1 MRRSKIFLFFT
12 VILFSVSLFA
22 DEGMW
27 LLNDA
32 PMKTLRRAGLQ
43 LEAGQLYDVDNPSWS
58 DAVVQIGGGTG
69 SFVSENGLVVT
80 NHHVAYDALQLLSS
94 DAHNYTRDGYEAIS
108 QSEELY
114 AKGYKAYLA
123 LRWDDVTDQV
133 LNSVSPAMSPV
144 ERKEAINKAINQ
156 IEEKASSNAS
166 EMYRFEVSTFD
177 TGLKYYL
184 FKYMKFE
191 DIRLVYAPPS
201 SIGRFGGDIDNWMWP
216 RHSGDFS
223 FFRFYISPDG
233 NSTKYSKDNV
243 PFHPDKFLHFTDDG
257 VKEGDF
263 NFIVGYPGGTERHR
277 SSYSVEYYV
286 NTIYPFRISYYTD
299 ALDIINSGIG
309 DVENLQITY
318 ANTLASLNN
327 YLKNYKGMLAGI
339 QRDGLVDRKQRV
351 EAQLNYWMKQKK
363 SRMNKYGDILPGIAA
378 VYAKEDSVGTQSPL
392 LNAMDRMVEIY
403 DVASTLD
410 KWSIEKTK
418 LNAERENRYTEQNLP
433 SIKEDLKLKEKEY
446 DSAVDAQLMEYFL
459 NRLIRLPENL
469 QIEPVQDILAQYPQ
483 ADTSEAIHQFVQNI
497 YSNTKLTDVDQR
509 LKIFDMSR
517 DEMKALDD
525 PMLHFAMSLRPT
537 KDRLDEFDD
546 WVAGKLYLLR
556 PRFIEAKR
564 EWRAGNDYPDANFTP
579 RLTYGEV
586 KGYSPRDAVYYDYI
600 TSIDGILQKNTG
612 EPPFNSPQKLLKLLQ
627 QVQQPQQY
635 VDEHIGT
642 VPVDFLNN
650 TDITGGNSGSPVM
663 DAKGR
668 FIGIAFD
675 GNWESISADWVYNPK
690 LTRAISVDARY
701 ILYIL
706 DKFADSHYVLNE
718 LTIE

>member
-1 MRRSKIFLFFT
+1 MRRSKIFLLFAL
-12 VILFSVSLFA
+12 ILFSASLFA

-32 PMKTLRRAGLQ
+32 PMKTLRRAGLK
-43 LEAGQLYDVDNPSWS
+43 LDAEQLYDRDNPSWS

-80 NHHVAYDALQLLSS
+80 NHHVAFDALQLLSS
-94 DAHNYTRDGYEAIS
+94 DAHNYTRDGYEATA
-108 QSEELY
+108 QGEELY

-133 LNSVSPAMSPV
+133 LAGVSPEMSPV
-144 ERKEAINKAINQ
+144 ERKETINKAINQ
-156 IEEKASSNAS
+156 IEEKASANAS
-166 EMYRFEVSTFD
+166 DMYRFEVSTFD

-223 FFRFYISPDG
+223 FFRFYISLDG
-233 NSTKYSKDNV
+233 KSTKYNKNNV

-277 SSYSVEYYV
+277 SSYSVQYYV
-286 NTIYPFRISYYTD
+286 NTVYPFRIGYYTD

-309 DVENLQITY
+309 NVENLQITY

-339 QRDGLVDRKQRV
+339 QRDDLVDRKKRV
-351 EAQLNYWMKQKK
+351 ETQLNYWMKQKK
-363 SRMNKYGDILPGIAA
+363 SRMKKYGDILPGIAA

-418 LNAERENRYTEQNLP
+418 PNAERVNRYTEQNLP

-446 DSAVDAQLMEYFL
+446 DSAIDAQLMEYYL
-459 NRLIRLPENL
+459 NRLIHLPENL
-469 QIEPVQDILAQYPQ
+469 QIKPVQDILTQYPQ
-483 ADTSEAIHQFVQNI
+483 SDTSEAIYQFVQHI
-497 YSNTKLTDVDQR
+497 YRNTKLTNVDQR
-509 LKIFDMSR
+509 LKIFEMSR
-517 DEMKALDD
+517 DEMEALDD
-525 PMLHFAMSLRPT
+525 PMLNFAMSLRPT
-537 KDRLDEFDD
+537 KDRLNEFDD
-546 WVAGKLYLLR
+546 WVDGKLYLLR
-556 PRFIEAKR
+556 PQFIKAKR

-579 RLTYGEV
+579 RLTFGEV
-586 KGYSPRDAVYYDYI
+586 IGYSPRDAVYYDYI
-600 TSIDGILQKNTG
+600 TSINGILQKNTG
-612 EPPFNSPQKLLKLLQ
+612 NPPFDSPQKLLKLLR

-663 DAKGR
+663 DAEGR

-675 GNWESISADWVYNPK
+675 GNWESISADWVFNPK

>member
-43 LEAGQLYDVDNPSWS
+43 LDAEQLYDVNNPSWS

-80 NHHVAYDALQLLSS
+80 NHHVAYDALQRLSS
-94 DAHNYTRDGYEAIS
+94 DAHNYTRDGYEATS
-108 QSEELY
+108 QGEELY
-114 AKGYKAYLA
+114 ATGYKAYLA
-123 LRWDDVTDQV
+123 LRWNDVTDQV
-133 LNSVSPAMSPV
+133 LENVSPEMSPV
-144 ERKEAINKAINQ
+144 QRKEAIDKAINQ
-156 IEEKASSNAS
+156 IEEKASENAS
-166 EMYRFEVSTFD
+166 DLYRFEVSTFD

-243 PFHPDKFLHFTDDG
+243 PFHPDKFLHFTVDG

-286 NTIYPFRISYYTD
+286 NTVYPFRISYYTD

-339 QRDGLVDRKQRV
+339 QRDNLVDRKQRV
-351 EAQLNYWMKQKK
+351 EAQLNYWMEQKK
-363 SRMNKYGDILPGIAA
+363 SRMNKYGDILPGIAD

-392 LNAMDRMVEIY
+392 LSAMNRMVEIY
-403 DVASTLD
+403 DIASTLD

-418 LNAERENRYTEQNLP
+418 PNAERENRYTEQNLP
-433 SIKEDLKLKEKEY
+433 SIKEDLKLREKEY
-446 DSAVDAQLMEYFL
+446 DSAIDAQLMEYFL

-469 QIEPVQDILAQYPQ
+469 QIQPVQDILAKYPK

-497 YSNTKLTDVDQR
+497 YRNTKLTNVDQR
-509 LKIFDMSR
+509 LKIFEMSR

-525 PMLHFAMSLRPT
+525 PMLNFAMSLRPT
-537 KDRLDEFDD
+537 KDRINEFDD
-546 WVAGKLYLLR
+546 WASGKLYLLR
-556 PRFIEAKR
+556 PQFIEAKR

-612 EPPFNSPQKLLKLLQ
+612 KSPFNSPQKLLKLLR

-663 DAKGR
+663 DAQGR

-675 GNWESISADWVYNPK
+675 GNWESISADWVFNPK